1 MDLSRVYSWEMPTR
15 LVVGVGSGRKAG
27 EELKKMGGSRVL
39 VVTDRGVE
47 GAGILGGIFE
57 GLASAG
63 LTYILY
69 TGVEA
74 NPSIRCVE
82 ESVALYKQE
91 GCDCLLGIGGGSSID
106 TAKAAGAVMANP
118 EINIRDMEGMGKIK
132 NPIAPMVAVP
142 TTCGTGSEVTTAT
155 VITDTERHY
164 KIPILSPYLYPK
176 VALIDGS
183 LLTRLPGPVVAATG
197 MDALCHALESCTN
210 LNTNPIS
217 DALDMQAIT
226 IIGKWLRPAVA
237 NGNLEALSQ
246 MVLAATMAG
255 MAFSNTRLTIVHS
268 LSQPVGAFYN
278 VPHGVANAVLLPL
291 VMEFN
296 LLGNA
301 QRFSDVAQ
309 ALGEET
315 LGLTPMEGARLSVK
329 AVRELSEDIGIP
341 KNFQSYGMREE
352 DIPALIDDAMKSG
365 NIPVNPVKV
374 TREALATILKRS
386 MQ

>member
-91 GCDCLLGIGGGSSID
+91 GCDCLLGIGGGSSMD

-341 KNFQSYGMREE
+341 KNFQAYGMREE

>member
-91 GCDCLLGIGGGSSID
+91 GCDCLLGIGGGSSMD

-155 VITDTERHY
+155 VISDTERHY
-164 KIPILSPYLYPK
+164 KIPILSPYLCPK

>member
-27 EELKKMGGSRVL
+27 EELKKLGGSRVL

-63 LTYILY
+63 LTYVLY

-91 GCDCLLGIGGGSSID
+91 GCDCLLGIGGGSSMD

-142 TTCGTGSEVTTAT
+142 TTCGTGSEVTTAA

-197 MDALCHALESCTN
+197 MDALCHSLESYTN

-237 NGNLEALSQ
+237 NGNLEAMSQ
-246 MVLAATMAG
+246 VVLAATMAG

-315 LGLTPMEGARLSVK
+315 FGLTPMEGARLSVK

-374 TREALATILKRS
+374 TWEALATILKRS
-386 MQ
+386 MK

>member
-1 MDLSRVYSWEMPTR
+1 MDLSRVYTWQMPAK
-15 LVVGVGSGRKAG
+15 LFFGPGCSKMAG
-27 EELKKMGGSRVL
+27 TELKKMGGSKAL
-39 VVTDRGVE
+39 IVTDKGVE
-47 GAGILGGIFE
+47 GAGILGGIQE
-57 GLASAG
+57 ALVEAG
-63 LTYILY
+63 VTYALF
-69 TGVEA
+69 TGVEP
-74 NPSIRCVE
+74 NPSIRCVMHAVE
-82 ESVALYKQE
+82 AYQAD
-91 GCDCLLGIGGGSSID
+91 GCDCLLAVGGGSSMD
-106 TAKAAGAVMANP
+106 TAKACGAVVNNP
-118 EINIRDMEGMGKIK
+118 GLAVQDMEGPEKFP
-132 NPIAPMVAVP
+132 NPIPPFVAVP
-142 TTCGTGSEVTTAT
+142 TTCGTAAEVTPTS
-155 VITDTERHY
+155 VITNHETHY
-164 KIPILSPYLYPK
+164 KFPIFSPYIFSK
-176 VALIDGS
+176 VALIDGN
-183 LLTRLPGPVVAATG
+183 LLTKLPSHVIAATG
-197 MDALCHALESCTN
+197 MDALCHALESYTN

-237 NGNLEALSQ
+237 NGNLEAMSQ
-246 MVLAATMAG
+246 VVLAATMAG

-315 LGLTPMEGARLSVK
+315 FGLTPMEGARLAVK